1 MDSMGWPCS
10 ILLHGQI
17 LPFRVMFHA
26 LTRYMLLCLWAA
38 LSASRKIL
46 HPSDEIMWHS
56 SRKTSMIAIVLWV
69 QVVIG
74 SNQRGFSQVKL
85 RPKYESGKLFPFEYG
100 HAATYQGDCQD
111 HWASE
116 WHHNGMSYT
125 KKIPISFL
133 HRWFKGF
140 CHRLK
145 YESTIFNQS
154 WDTNFQTPCS
164 STIDQN
170 SDFYH
175 SGRNC
180 TWSNT
185 G

>member
-1 MDSMGWPCS
+1 MSFVPSDGIKREPDMDSMGWPCS

-74 SNQRGFSQVKL
+74 QTKVASPRSNWDQNMKVVNFFPWNMGMLLLTKVIAKTIGPL
-85 RPKYESGKLFPFEYG
+85 NDITMACPTPKKFPFL
-100 HAATYQGDCQD
+100 
-111 HWASE
+111 
-116 WHHNGMSYT
+116 
-125 KKIPISFL
+125 P
-133 HRWFKGF
+133 
-140 CHRLK
+140 
-145 YESTIFNQS
+145 
-154 WDTNFQTPCS
+154 P
-164 STIDQN
+164 
-170 SDFYH
+170 
-175 SGRNC
+175 
-180 TWSNT
+180 
-185 G
+185 

>member
-125 KKIPISFL
+125 KKIPISSSIGDSKDFVIG
-133 HRWFKGF
+133 WSMKA
-140 CHRLK
+140 
-145 YESTIFNQS
+145 QS
-154 WDTNFQTPCS
+154 SIKVGTLTSRHPVVLQ
-164 STIDQN
+164 
-170 SDFYH
+170 
-175 SGRNC
+175 
-180 TWSNT
+180 
-185 G
+185 